1 MGDGKPPPPAP
12 CAPVFPA
19 AARIPQVGLG
29 TWTQHKQGEVE
40 GAVKA
45 AVRIG
50 FRHIDCAAE
59 YKNEEEVGRALAA
72 VLADGTVRREELW
85 VTSKLMNSDHAP
97 DRVAA
102 ACNESLARLGLN
114 YLDLYLMHWPA
125 TGSEGPTLEPP
136 LEATWTAMEGLVRRG
151 LVRAIGTSNF
161 SAKKLQ
167 GLLSSCSIR
176 PAVNQVEAHPFFRND
191 DLLAWCKA
199 QDIHMTAYSPLGTP
213 HTAGW
218 FKRETPVLLKDPTVT
233 AIATKH
239 GKSAAD
245 VVIAWAVQ
253 RGTSCLPKSTNP
265 DHLRSNLAAGSWRLP
280 EDDFKALSS
289 LPTQMRMLDGSWL
302 VSPEGPYRSLEEL
315 WDTEKEVTTFGTA
328 AGAGQAGREL

>member
-1 MGDGKPPPPAP
+1 
-12 CAPVFPA
+12 
-19 AARIPQVGLG
+19 
-29 TWTQHKQGEVE
+29 
-40 GAVKA
+40 
-45 AVRIG
+45 
-50 FRHIDCAAE
+50 
-59 YKNEEEVGRALAA
+59 
-72 VLADGTVRREELW
+72 
-85 VTSKLMNSDHAP
+85 MNSDHAP

-136 LEATWTAMEGLVRRG
+136 LE
-151 LVRAIGTSNF
+151 
-161 SAKKLQ
+161 
-167 GLLSSCSIR
+167 
-176 PAVNQVEAHPFFRND
+176 VEAHPFFRND

-218 FKRETPVLLKDPTVT
+218 FKRETPLFVIHNRYPGAAAEGESLGGGYADPTVT

-245 VVIAWAVQ
+245 VVIAWA